1 MKRSKVFFAV
11 VCCLLF
17 AKQITAQQ
25 FSPADEGSAIQFSIK
40 NFGFTAKGSFAGLS
54 GKIVYTADDPL
65 HATFDV
71 HILAKS
77 INTGNNTRDRHLRED
92 DYFDVEHFPQI
103 SIKSENITATKQNGA
118 YILHGILT
126 IKGTSRKID
135 IPFTVKPEGSGFI
148 FEGSITINR
157 LDYKIGSS
165 SISLADNA
173 TVYLKVF
180 AK

>member
-1 MKRSKVFFAV
+1 MKIPS
-11 VCCLLF
+11 LLLILCSLL
-17 AKQITAQQ
+17 AIQPLCAQQ
-25 FSPADEGSAIQFSIK
+25 LSPADEGSAIEFSIK
-40 NFGFTAKGSFAGLS
+40 NFGFTAKGSFSGLS
-54 GKIVYTADDPL
+54 GKILYAPADPL
-65 HATFDV
+65 HASFDV

-77 INTGNNTRDRHLRED
+77 INTGNNSRDRHLRED

-103 SIKSENITATKQNGA
+103 SIKSESITAAKQNGA

-135 IPFTVKPEGSGFI
+135 LPFTVKPEGSGFI

-157 LDYKIGSS
+157 LDYKVGSS